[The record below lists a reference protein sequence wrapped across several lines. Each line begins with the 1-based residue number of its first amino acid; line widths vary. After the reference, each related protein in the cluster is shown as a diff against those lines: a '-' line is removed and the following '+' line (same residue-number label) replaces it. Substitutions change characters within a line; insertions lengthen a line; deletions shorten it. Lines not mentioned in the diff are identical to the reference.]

1 MWLFFRDGRGFWEL
15 VRIFVWFALGREL
28 FRNGCLGY
36 FPSED
41 GEFSGF
47 PCWFELD
54 IVVIKFEKT
63 LTLREMVYL
72 DGNLAFGGARHT
84 AW

>member
-1 MWLFFRDGRGFWEL
+1 
-15 VRIFVWFALGREL
+15 VRIFFWFALGREL
-28 FRNGCLGY
+28 FEYGCVGY
-36 FPSED
+36 FLDED
-41 GEFSGF
+41 GEFSEFAG
-47 PCWFELD
+47 WFELG

-72 DGNLAFGGARHT
+72 DGNLASGGARHT